1 MGKPVITTKL
11 RRCPFCGGRA
21 EVVAYDLECVFV
33 GGKNDGEEDEGLH
46 YGIAHPCDVDDPC
59 IAGTYGD
66 GIFQTVGF
74 WLYDTPEEAAA
85 AWNQRAGND

>member
-1 MGKPVITTKL
+1 MDKSVITTKL

-21 EVVAYDLECVFV
+21 EVIACDLECVIV
-33 GGKNDGEEDEGLH
+33 GGEDNGLTDDGVH
-46 YGIAHPCDVDDPC
+46 YGISHPCDDDGSC
-59 IAGTYGD
+59 IVATFD
-66 GIFQTVGF
+66 GLFQIVGG